1 MLMRTDPFRELDR
14 LTRDLF
20 GATGPT
26 SPTGQTGGVPM
37 DAWRTDDAVWVAFDL
52 PGVDPDSVDLQ
63 VEKDALTVTAERASA
78 VPEDGE
84 LLFSERPT
92 GTYTR
97 RLFLGDTLDPDGIEA
112 TYDAGVLR
120 VKVPVAERAK
130 PRRIEIGGFGR
141 RAIRS

>member
-20 GATGPT
+20 GATGQ
-26 SPTGQTGGVPM
+26 SGGVPM

-63 VEKDALTVTAERASA
+63 VEKDALTVTAARATA
-78 VPEDGE
+78 VPEGGD
-84 LLFSERPT
+84 LLFAERPT
-92 GTYTR
+92 GTFTR

-120 VKVPVAERAK
+120 VKVPVAERAR
-130 PRRIEIGGFGR
+130 PRKIEIGGSGR
-141 RAIRS
+141 KALRS